1 MTGGTGAGGNAS
13 LPAALAG
20 GKALAFVSDR
30 SGSPQVWVMDAAG
43 ANQIQVTSAG
53 SNTSPSWSYDNRF
66 LYYVGERD
74 GQTSVYRLDITT
86 GNEEALVSDP
96 SIVSARPLPNGRL
109 ALLRTENG
117 SYSLFVGDRRL
128 FQLDRAFQFQFS
140 PDGSRVVID
149 PNAPPR
155 VISVVD
161 VATTRAAGGGRRER
175 PGMRAGARATA
186 SPTSPTAPA
195 SPPSTWPGRTAKSPA
210 RSRPPTSGA
219 RPRPS
224 PPTAARSRSSAATAR
239 RGTSTWSRR
248 TGGAERARVGGP
260 ANPGKSPVWQPAG
273 RLIAYESNR
282 AGNWDI
288 YVTDPDGNERA
299 LTERTRATTSIPP
312 GPGNTPG
319 PVSSASPEPA
329 PFAPDRRPPPAA
341 RQSESNIGAFGRTTV
356 Q

>member
-53 SNTSPSWSYDNRF
+53 SNTSPAWSYDNRF
-66 LYYVGERD
+66 LYYVGERG

-117 SYSLFVGDRRL
+117 RYSLFVGDRRL

-155 VISVVD
+155 AISVVD
-161 VATTRAAGGGRRER
+161 VATTRAAEVAAANVLECGLGPGQPPHVRLR
-175 PGMRAGARATA
+175 PHR
-186 SPTSPTAPA
+186 A

-210 RSRPPTSGA
+210 RSRPPASGA
-219 RPRPS
+219 RRPPS

-239 RGTSTWSRR
+239 RGTSTWSRP
-248 TGGAERARVGGP
+248 RAARR
-260 ANPGKSPVWQPAG
+260 AG
-273 RLIAYESNR
+273 RAVRQIPAKARPGSR
-282 AGNWDI
+282 
-288 YVTDPDGNERA
+288 PDA
-299 LTERTRATTSIPP
+299 
-312 GPGNTPG
+312 
-319 PVSSASPEPA
+319 
-329 PFAPDRRPPPAA
+329 
-341 RQSESNIGAFGRTTV
+341 
-356 Q
+356 